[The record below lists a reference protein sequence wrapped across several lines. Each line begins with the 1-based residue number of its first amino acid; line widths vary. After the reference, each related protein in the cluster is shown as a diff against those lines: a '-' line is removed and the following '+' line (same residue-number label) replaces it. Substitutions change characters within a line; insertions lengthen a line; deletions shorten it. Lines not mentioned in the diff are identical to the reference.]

1 MTLDARLA
9 EIRTRIA
16 DAAARSGRDAAAVTL
31 VGVTK
36 TVGREEVDEAYA
48 LGVRHFG
55 ENRVPDAVRKFATPL
70 PDDAV
75 LHMIGQLQSN
85 KAGQAAKL
93 FDVIQSVDRP
103 SLVEALVKQGAALG
117 RPITVLL
124 EVGIAG
130 EEQKAGCDPE
140 EAPALAAAIV
150 ASPHLAL
157 RGLMTMAPLV
167 DDAEGTRPV
176 FRGLRELRD
185 RLQEAH
191 PDARLDWL
199 SMGMTNDFAV
209 AIEEG
214 ATHVRVGRA
223 LFGG

>member
-1 MTLDARLA
+1 MTLERRLQ
-9 EIRTRIA
+9 EINGRIA
-16 DAAARSGRDAAAVTL
+16 DAALRVGRAPSDVTL
-31 VGVTK
+31 IGVSK
-36 TVGREEVDEAYA
+36 MVGREAVDEAYT

-55 ENRVPDAVRKFATPL
+55 ENRVPDAVRKFETPL

-85 KAGQAAKL
+85 KAAPAARL
-93 FDVIQSVDRP
+93 FHVIQSVDRL
-103 SLVEALVKQGAALG
+103 SLVEALAKQGAALG

-124 EVGIAG
+124 EVGVAG
-130 EEQKAGCDPE
+130 EEQKAGCPPE

-157 RGLMTMAPLV
+157 RGLMAMAPLV
-167 DDAEGTRPV
+167 EDADATRPV
-176 FRGLRELRD
+176 FIGLRDLRD
-185 RLQEAH
+185 RLQHAH
-191 PDARLDWL
+191 PEARLDWL
-199 SMGMTNDFAV
+199 SMGMTNDYEV